1 METHMNP
8 SDIRKKAE
16 KIVDMF
22 LKPSLKSV
30 ERIMDRAALGL
41 VIETSLLEM
50 YSVGKDD
57 GEQAGFERGI
67 EKVADLFKQVVTI
80 DGRPDYAMDSGWDQ
94 VSKKILS
101 LLQKDK

>member
-1 METHMNP
+1 MIP

-16 KIVDMF
+16 EILEKIPNYNGSG
-22 LKPSLKSV
+22 K
-30 ERIMDRAALGL
+30 DRYVCGM
-41 VIETSLLEM
+41 IEQALLEM